1 MSIQKQT
8 IKQSPRQEFHSTITG
23 RIKQA
28 GVGRIALAIAAVTV
42 AGLVAVLAGCASA
55 PPPKEVHM
63 VWPEPP
69 EQARVEFVRSIVGDE
84 DLGNEITSSQKVLKF
99 LEGEKAS
106 LNRIVE
112 PMGLA
117 VSDDGNRLYV
127 ADHAQSAVFI
137 FDFAKKTM
145 LKIGG
150 QEKPLSAPMGIALDA
165 QENFYVAEQTKK
177 GVSVYSREGKQ
188 LRFITDA
195 SISRPT
201 GVAVDSARNKL
212 YVADTG
218 HSESDEHT
226 VKIFNLEGKLLGH
239 LGQGKGDLPGSFLFP
254 TYVSVDAKGNVYV
267 SDTVNSRIQMFD
279 ADGKFVQQVG
289 KRGNG
294 WGMFDKPKGVALDS
308 FGNVYV
314 NDSGWCNTQIFNSKG
329 QIMLFFGGRGTV
341 PGLMQNPSSLAI
353 DKQNRIYVGDLL
365 NHRINVYQL
374 VNTTAADSAPQVSTA
389 PPQGDAAKSSTTK
402 GEEPSQNPRA
412 TKK

>member
-1 MSIQKQT
+1 
-8 IKQSPRQEFHSTITG
+8 
-23 RIKQA
+23 
-28 GVGRIALAIAAVTV
+28 
-42 AGLVAVLAGCASA
+42 
-55 PPPKEVHM
+55 
-63 VWPEPP
+63 
-69 EQARVEFVRSIVGDE
+69 
-84 DLGNEITSSQKVLKF
+84 
-99 LEGEKAS
+99 
-106 LNRIVE
+106 
-112 PMGLA
+112 
-117 VSDDGNRLYV
+117 
-127 ADHAQSAVFI
+127 
-137 FDFAKKTM
+137 
-145 LKIGG
+145 
-150 QEKPLSAPMGIALDA
+150 
-165 QENFYVAEQTKK
+165 
-177 GVSVYSREGKQ
+177 
-188 LRFITDA
+188 
-195 SISRPT
+195 
-201 GVAVDSARNKL
+201 
-212 YVADTG
+212 
-218 HSESDEHT
+218 
-226 VKIFNLEGKLLGH
+226 
-239 LGQGKGDLPGSFLFP
+239 
-254 TYVSVDAKGNVYV
+254 VYV